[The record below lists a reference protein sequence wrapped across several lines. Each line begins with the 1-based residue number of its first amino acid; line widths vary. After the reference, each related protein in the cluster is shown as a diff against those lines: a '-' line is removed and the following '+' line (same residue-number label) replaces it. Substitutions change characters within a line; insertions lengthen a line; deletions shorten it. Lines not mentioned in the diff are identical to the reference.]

1 MESMSQVKKVAFLLG
16 DIAALYAALVAMLFL
31 RYGDTILR
39 HEIKVHLAP
48 FSLLFVVWILTFLIL
63 DLYRP
68 KTSRNRST
76 LLTAIFFASII
87 AGIISSMMFYLFFG
101 DFFKL
106 TPKTNLIVFSIAFIL
121 IDFWWRIV
129 ALKIFSADK
138 QKIVFVGNSPLI
150 GKLTNYLKYNQH
162 LGYTQIAQISDLSP
176 VNFEMIKKMAAEKK
190 FDMLII
196 QSHLTRDNTSLKLLY
211 NLLPLEIEFINL
223 LDFHESIF
231 EKTPIE
237 ETDESW
243 FIKNINLR
251 RPLYDNLK
259 RIADVF
265 LSFAIGVILSPFTI
279 LITIIIKLTSSGD
292 IIYKQERV
300 GKNDKL
306 FTLYKFRTMKNGGGG
321 PLWTE
326 ENDKRITAFG
336 TFLRLTHLDE
346 IPQLWNIFGGDISF
360 TGPRPERTELAK
372 QYCKFPYYEIRHIV
386 KPGLTGWAQI
396 NYRSSASLE
405 EAYEKLK
412 YDIFYIKNRSLFL
425 DSMIILK
432 TIKYIFTKHD

>member
-48 FSLLFVVWILTFLIL
+48 FSLLFVVWILTFFIL

-76 LLTAIFFASII
+76 LHTAIFFASII

-162 LGYTQIAQISDLSP
+162 LGYTQ
-176 VNFEMIKKMAAEKK
+176 
-190 FDMLII
+190 
-196 QSHLTRDNTSLKLLY
+196 
-211 NLLPLEIEFINL
+211 
-223 LDFHESIF
+223 
-231 EKTPIE
+231 
-237 ETDESW
+237 
-243 FIKNINLR
+243 
-251 RPLYDNLK
+251 
-259 RIADVF
+259 
-265 LSFAIGVILSPFTI
+265 
-279 LITIIIKLTSSGD
+279 
-292 IIYKQERV
+292 
-300 GKNDKL
+300 
-306 FTLYKFRTMKNGGGG
+306 
-321 PLWTE
+321 
-326 ENDKRITAFG
+326 
-336 TFLRLTHLDE
+336 
-346 IPQLWNIFGGDISF
+346 
-360 TGPRPERTELAK
+360 
-372 QYCKFPYYEIRHIV
+372 
-386 KPGLTGWAQI
+386 
-396 NYRSSASLE
+396 
-405 EAYEKLK
+405 
-412 YDIFYIKNRSLFL
+412 
-425 DSMIILK
+425 
-432 TIKYIFTKHD
+432 